1 MTQLVVRHKCH
12 NSPSYGSSAYLLF
25 SISST
30 TADIT
35 ADITTDITTDITLT
49 QPYLLSRPLRFWIIG
64 NDGILHSENLEREG
78 ISHGHGNSI
87 IHEQAYN

>member
-1 MTQLVVRHKCH
+1 MAPVHIYFSQYPPPLLTLQLT
-12 NSPSYGSSAYLLF
+12 LQ
-25 SISST
+25 
-30 TADIT
+30 
-35 ADITTDITTDITLT
+35 LT

>member
-1 MTQLVVRHKCH
+1 MTHLVVRHKCH

-30 TADIT
+30 TT
-35 ADITTDITTDITLT
+35 DITTDITTDTAVFALSGTEILG
-49 QPYLLSRPLRFWIIG
+49 LLAAMGF
-64 NDGILHSENLEREG
+64 LHTENPERAEREVN
-78 ISHGHGNSI
+78 SHVLV

>member
-1 MTQLVVRHKCH
+1 MSQQPELWLQCIFTFL
-12 NSPSYGSSAYLLF
+12 NIL
-25 SISST
+25 T
-30 TADIT
+30 
-35 ADITTDITTDITLT
+35 TTDITLTLLLT

>member
-1 MTQLVVRHKCH
+1 MAPVHIYFSQYPPPPLTLLLTLQLTLQLT
-12 NSPSYGSSAYLLF
+12 LL
-25 SISST
+25 
-30 TADIT
+30 
-35 ADITTDITTDITLT
+35 LT

>member
-1 MTQLVVRHKCH
+1 MAPVHIYFSQYPPPRLTLLLTLQLT
-12 NSPSYGSSAYLLF
+12 LQ
-25 SISST
+25 
-30 TADIT
+30 
-35 ADITTDITTDITLT
+35 LT

-78 ISHGHGNSI
+78 ISSHGHGNSI